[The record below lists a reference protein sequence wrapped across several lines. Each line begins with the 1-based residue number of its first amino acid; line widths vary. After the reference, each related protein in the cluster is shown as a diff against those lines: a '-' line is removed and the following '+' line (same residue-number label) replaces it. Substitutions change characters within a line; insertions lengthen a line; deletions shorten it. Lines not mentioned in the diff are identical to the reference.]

1 MIEVTVRNWMDPMQ
15 VYLLHNEP
23 QAERTL
29 APIVIQL
36 EGVIHRAESV
46 REVIDESR
54 TQTDARCLITSV
66 LPGMECAME
75 FVPQLRRKLPD
86 LPIII
91 WSANLDVPTGVELMR
106 RGAFSVLEYP
116 CSEPTLLL
124 TLHQAVHESQR
135 LRVRTHRES
144 DLRGKL
150 GKLSDGEREV
160 MRLLFDGLTNKEI
173 AARLTVSRRT
183 IEARR
188 QRIVKVTGV
197 ANLIRLVV
205 LLAEHGLLD
214 SSRDTAGPPRGTDPI
229 AEIPYLRARSIEA

>member
-1 MIEVTVRNWMDPMQ
+1 MDPMQ

-23 QAERTL
+23 RAEQTL
-29 APIVIQL
+29 APITAQL
-36 EGVIHRAESV
+36 EGMIRQVESV
-46 REVIDESR
+46 REMFD
-54 TQTDARCLITSV
+54 DARMCSESHCLITSV
-66 LPGMECAME
+66 LPGKESAMD
-75 FVPQLRRKLPD
+75 FLPQLGRKLPD
-86 LPIII
+86 LPVII

-106 RGAFSVLEYP
+106 RGAFSVLEFP

-124 TLHQAVHESQR
+124 TLHQAVHESHR
-135 LRVRTHRES
+135 LRVRSHRES

-173 AARLTVSRRT
+173 ASRLTVSRRT

-205 LLAEHGLLD
+205 LLAEHGLLE
-214 SSRDTAGPPRGTDPI
+214 SSRNTAGRPSGDDPI
-229 AEIPYLRARSIEA
+229 AQSPFLAKRSIEA